1 MNNPNL
7 DPLITDRTSQDVATR
22 TQKGFYNVSDVTRV
36 NSYIEYLSDVLDLN
50 LTVKNFSL
58 GQILTRISIHA
69 PARGATAVLSKK
81 INDFQISR
89 SFFFCGAVQAA
100 HWARKPTLKP
110 HIRRTLAKRPVQ
122 QTADPALSRPKMRDL
137 RPDFGA
143 NPSAIL

>member
-58 GQILTRISIHA
+58 GQILTREDFDDILDNVNTIRAAWYVASDTPQTPIA
-69 PARGATAVLSKK
+69 VNWDYVKANNIEKILLALDEFYQSSQIDKIYSGTFRAGNQIKFRGA
-81 INDFQISR
+81 
-89 SFFFCGAVQAA
+89 
-100 HWARKPTLKP
+100 
-110 HIRRTLAKRPVQ
+110 
-122 QTADPALSRPKMRDL
+122 
-137 RPDFGA
+137 
-143 NPSAIL
+143 